1 MEMKVEIYKNNE
13 LVETLETENPEKIYK
28 EIALIF
34 YRKEYKLATKTLIDS
49 GWYHINKITQIFD
62 ENKTQIP
69 NTNYKYVFTFE
80 DVEM

>member
-1 MEMKVEIYKNNE
+1 M
-13 LVETLETENPEKIYK
+13 
-28 EIALIF
+28 
-34 YRKEYKLATKTLIDS
+34 IDS
-49 GWYHINKITQIFD
+49 GWYHINKVTQIFD

>member
-13 LVETLETENPEKIYK
+13 LVETLETENSEKIYK

-49 GWYHINKITQIFD
+49 GWYHINKVTQIFD
-62 ENKTQIP
+62 ENKTQMP
-69 NTNYKYVFTFE
+69 NIKYKYVFTFKN
-80 DVEM
+80 VEL